1 MTLNLFYNDDKIEA
15 GVDEVGRGSL
25 IGRVYAA
32 AVIWPNDPEI
42 LEELGP
48 HLQIKDS
55 KKVEIME
62 VYDVKWGEGKK
73 NKCVTCGQYYKFTG
87 SEFCS
92 KNCYENYFIP
102 KFD

>member
-1 MTLNLFYNDDKIEA
+1 MDINKIPKNSWNRNDGKHI
-15 GVDEVGRGSL
+15 GHDEFEWG
-25 IGRVYAA
+25 
-32 AVIWPNDPEI
+32 
-42 LEELGP
+42 
-48 HLQIKDS
+48 QIKDS